1 MVEPVSITIAATAAA
16 EVAGGTVAIAAA
28 ETATVG
34 AVAEGGAICA
44 AAAGE
49 LAAASETLAMAEG
62 AGLAGAGGVLGET
75 AIGLLEVDAAAIAEG
90 VLAHAEVGGATA
102 AGELAGAGEG
112 LTTTIADVEM
122 FDPAGWVEHS
132 ATEGIVRPDAIA
144 ERFRPLQDGGNLQAY
159 ARHLEARDPSF
170 AAEVGRRA
178 DQLRNAKVEG
188 PADLDAALS
197 QVRKSTSSRLSESI
211 TKEGFTPYFEA
222 HGAQQRVEMANGSSV
237 MDVHLTGARQ
247 PIILGRGAAVQKGG
261 SLGIEVKAGQ
271 PAYLSRELSHL
282 TETQIPGHLEVADTS
297 LVVMSRDVYGV
308 TKEGALRAAVGD
320 AGSKI
325 LAVLPEKTTI
335 DQVVMALVRERAA
348 LT

>member
-1 MVEPVSITIAATAAA
+1 
-16 EVAGGTVAIAAA
+16 
-28 ETATVG
+28 
-34 AVAEGGAICA
+34 
-44 AAAGE
+44 
-49 LAAASETLAMAEG
+49 
-62 AGLAGAGGVLGET
+62 
-75 AIGLLEVDAAAIAEG
+75 
-90 VLAHAEVGGATA
+90 
-102 AGELAGAGEG
+102 
-112 LTTTIADVEM
+112 
-122 FDPAGWVEHS
+122 
-132 ATEGIVRPDAIA
+132 
-144 ERFRPLQDGGNLQAY
+144 
-159 ARHLEARDPSF
+159 
-170 AAEVGRRA
+170 
-178 DQLRNAKVEG
+178 
-188 PADLDAALS
+188 
-197 QVRKSTSSRLSESI
+197 
-211 TKEGFTPYFEA
+211 
-222 HGAQQRVEMANGSSV
+222 